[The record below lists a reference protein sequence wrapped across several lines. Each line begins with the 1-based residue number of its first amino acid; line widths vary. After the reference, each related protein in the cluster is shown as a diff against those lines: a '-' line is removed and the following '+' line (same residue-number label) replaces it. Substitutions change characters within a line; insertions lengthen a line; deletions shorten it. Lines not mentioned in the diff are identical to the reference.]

1 MVYVGVQA
9 RALAPGERHADE
21 AALLEQARA
30 DPAAFAPLYERYVV
44 RIYQY
49 CLRRVG
55 NPEEA
60 EDLTSLVFSRA
71 LSSIAGY
78 RGGSPA
84 AWLFAIAHNAVAN
97 HLRDRR
103 AHVPLEGAALTAA
116 ASRPEPHSDPL
127 DQVIKEEERRRV
139 AELVAGLSEEQRA
152 LLTLKVVG
160 QLSAREMGVVL
171 GKREG
176 AVRVALYRVVQQL
189 RRAYRRMDT
198 EPPG

>member
-9 RALAPGERHADE
+9 RALAPGERYADE
-21 AALLEQARA
+21 AILLEQART

-55 NPEEA
+55 SPEEA
-60 EDLTSLVFSRA
+60 EDLASLVFSRA
-71 LSSIAGY
+71 LSSISGY

-103 AHVPLEGAALTAA
+103 AHIPLEGATLAA
-116 ASRPEPHSDPL
+116 VASKPEPHGDPL
-127 DQVIKEEERRRV
+127 EYVLREEERERV
-139 AELVAGLSEEQRA
+139 AALVAQLTEEQRA
-152 LLTLKVVG
+152 LLALKVVG
-160 QLSAREMGVVL
+160 HLSAREMGAVL

-176 AVRVALYRVVQQL
+176 AVRVALFRVVQQL
-189 RRAYRRMDT
+189 RRAYHRT
-198 EPPG
+198 EAEPPT